1 MKNKNFDD
9 LSSRKDVRRKQ
20 INNKSL
26 DKKSKKSK
34 KFEDEDLKN
43 KKSSLRRQKE
53 EMSADEIWENWEE
66 DYDI

>member
-9 LSSRKDVRRKQ
+9 FSSRKDIRRKQ

-26 DKKSKKSK
+26 EKRSK
-34 KFEDEDLKN
+34 KFEDEDSKN
-43 KKSSLRRQKE
+43 KKSSLRRQRE
-53 EMSADEIWENWEE
+53 EMSADEIWEDWEE